1 MRVTTIGG
9 DEAKEL
15 TKILQIHQ
23 TPKEVSVY
31 LSSNSARYGIV
42 GASHAVESHQLQGA
56 TVATT
61 RIWLVDTS
69 NGDPICRFRSSELQ
83 WELPGR

>member
-9 DEAKEL
+9 DEANEL

-31 LSSNSARYGIV
+31 LSGNGGRCGLA
-42 GASHAVESHQLQGA
+42 GASLAVESHQLQGA

-69 NGDPICRFRSSELQ
+69 NGDPICPFRSSELQ
-83 WELPGR
+83 RELPGC